1 MLLYFC
7 IKLHRTSSIFD
18 ERSTRMEEASA
29 YDTF

>member
-1 MLLYFC
+1 MLLYFS

-18 ERSTRMEEASA
+18 EMSMQLRRRA